1 MFCIDFDKIYLSL
14 AIAKLRLS
22 ELVGFMNE
30 NNENFDLDKEAKS
43 ETTSGDS
50 FILTEMV
57 VYLYQ
62 TITRLDEYLI
72 GTAMLTLA
80 LT

>member
-1 MFCIDFDKIYLSL
+1 
-14 AIAKLRLS
+14 
-22 ELVGFMNE
+22 MNE